1 MKRYLTIIILA
12 LALAGAGAYILE
24 LHHERDD
31 LEAVAT
37 HDRGQV
43 KLWRNKTGLARAQV
57 ATLQTSKKVLT
68 EFYGSWVDS
77 LTEQLSVSE
86 KHMESALSVGTV
98 YERFLELPLRDTLIQ
113 KDTVWLAAQTF
124 QYTDRW
130 SRLEG
135 TIIDMDRNAGRLGV
149 PTLGFSQKYY
159 DSMSVVSHLNRVP
172 GVQGW
177 LLGKRELTTEALN
190 HNPYSSFTGIRHW
203 QKAVRPLR
211 YGIGPYVGY
220 DPIRN
225 EISFGVSFHY
235 SIIQF

>member
-1 MKRYLTIIILA
+1 MKRYITIA
-12 LALAGAGAYILE
+12 LLVIALVATGGYVLE

-37 HDRGQV
+37 HDRAQV
-43 KLWRNKTGLARAQV
+43 KLWRNEAGLARAQV
-57 ATLQTSKKVLT
+57 ATLQTSKQVLT
-68 EFYGSWVDS
+68 DFYSSWVDS
-77 LTEQLSVSE
+77 LTEQLSVTA

-98 YERFLELPLRDTLIQ
+98 YDRFLSLPLRDTLL
-113 KDTVWLAAQTF
+113 KRDTVWLPAQTF

-135 TIIDMDRNAGRLGV
+135 TIIDMELG
-149 PTLGFSQKYY
+149 LSQQYY
-159 DSMSVVSHLNRVP
+159 DSMSVVSHLKRVK
-172 GVQGW
+172 GVKGW
-177 LLGKRELTTEALN
+177 LGKRELTTEAIN
-190 HNPYSSFTGIRHW
+190 HNPYSTFTGIRHW

-220 DPIRN
+220 DPIHN
-225 EISFGVSFHY
+225 EMSFGISFHY